1 LPTID
6 ESMKTLIVCDVQP
19 DVVQK
24 LDQPRQFVDLIHTCI
39 AAARQKQQQ
48 RPEPIQIVHTLLYFP
63 DRSGGEEGQEELGR
77 YAEISPTHP
86 RLGILRKLGASNP
99 NLTWFASTD
108 LCVKPLDHELIL
120 TRSTFLP
127 HANDTALLQGLRRSI
142 IDTTGDTAEV
152 TVIGY
157 GPTVQALCSL
167 LGDVLAVPNV
177 QILRECVRDETTA
190 RCEAFLN
197 HGLLFHEQVVSL
209 VDYLESLDLL
219 HERIDTPSTQR
230 TAPSSG
236 TPVKYVVD
244 CGRGGHLSLF
254 LPYLL
259 KEHGYCLWPKQP
271 WYKESSVT
279 TSNKQYYCPL
289 GRSLVELCDEPQFG
303 YGTKFF
309 LAGRQHLDEKN
320 LLYDLVPELLPPTFG
335 TVEAAQRYAQQ
346 HHQQQ
351 PDDANLVWFLKKVNQ
366 NGGRAITITNE
377 LPRQPLARDD
387 QLQVH
392 IPRPLLYHENHEC
405 QGQFKCHV
413 KTYLYLACNNGLT
426 LSAVT
431 DPNVATAS
439 PSTTTAAAND
449 VKWILYLYDC
459 FYLATANSPWS
470 TRDLSDD
477 AQITTI
483 RTHRLYADHPWR
495 VRWNLTDR
503 IRAHLTT
510 VVQRAVVQGTLQ
522 SHHAT
527 VAASAQAATATVP
540 PPDASSSCSAAAL
553 QFEVFSAD
561 WMLDEDGKI
570 YLIEINGTPVLFD
583 AEMPQDLS
591 TKGLRLY
598 DRLYRADPHG
608 AVVNDHDLLRE
619 AIGLA
624 LTARLPATSLWKHV
638 TTIVPPVS

>member
-1 LPTID
+1 
-6 ESMKTLIVCDVQP
+6 MKTLIVCDVQP

-24 LDQPRQFVDLIHTCI
+24 LDQPRQFVDLIHTCL
-39 AAARQKQQQ
+39 AAARQQQQQ

-63 DRSGGEEGQEELGR
+63 DRSGGEEEGEELGR
-77 YAEISPTHP
+77 YAQISPTHP
-86 RLGILRKLGASNP
+86 RLGILRKLGATNP
-99 NLTWFASTD
+99 NLKWFASTD
-108 LCVKPLDHELIL
+108 LSVKPLDHELIL
-120 TRSTFLP
+120 TRTTFLP
-127 HANDTALLQGLRRSI
+127 HANDAALLQGLRRSI
-142 IDTTGDTAEV
+142 VDTTGDDAAEV

-157 GPTVQALCSL
+157 GPTVQALCNL
-167 LGDVLAVPNV
+167 LGDVLAVSNV
-177 QILRECVRDETTA
+177 QILRECVRDETPE
-190 RCEAFLN
+190 RCEAFLH

-219 HERIDTPSTQR
+219 HERIDTPPTQL
-230 TAPSSG
+230 TAPPSG
-236 TPVKYVVD
+236 APVKYLVD

-259 KEHGYCLWPKQP
+259 EDHGYCLWPTQP
-271 WYKESSVT
+271 WYKESSMT

-289 GRSLVELCDEPQFG
+289 GRRIVELCDEPQFG

-320 LLYDLVPELLPPTFG
+320 LLYDLVPELLPPTFR
-335 TVEAAQRYAQQ
+335 TVEAAQRYAEQQ
-346 HHQQQ
+346 QQQQQQ
-351 PDDANLVWFLKKVNQ
+351 PDDTNLVWFLKKVNQ

-377 LPRQPLARDD
+377 LPRQPLASDD

-392 IPRPLLYHENHEC
+392 IPRPLLFHENHER

-413 KTYLYLACNNGLT
+413 KTYLYLACNNRMT

-431 DPNVATAS
+431 DSNVAPAP
-439 PSTTTAAAND
+439 PSITTAAPID
-449 VKWILYLYDC
+449 VEWVLYLHDC
-459 FYLATANSPWS
+459 FYLATANAPWS

-477 AQITTI
+477 AQITTM

-503 IRAHLTT
+503 IRTHLTT
-510 VVQRAVVQGTLQ
+510 VVQRAVAQCKLQ

-527 VAASAQAATATVP
+527 VAASAKAATTYAIP
-540 PPDASSSCSAAAL
+540 SPDASFSRSAGAAAAL

-570 YLIEINGTPVLFD
+570 YLIEVNGVPVLFD
-583 AEMPQDLS
+583 AGMPQDLS